1 MAECGDATTAMRHAD
16 QSVGVCSLR
25 KTRAKRNFQREKRM
39 GQNWEGSLQGILQGM
54 SRDRSCLYHHHRKTH
69 CSFQNAEHH
78 KPKWQ
83 LCLCGWKR
91 KPLCKIWMGITRKS
105 KPAEKPDQSYREVT
119 GPQEAQQICGQILY
133 GTVQIF
139 LKSSCV
145 MLGPINYSND
155 FESQT

>member
-1 MAECGDATTAMRHAD
+1 
-16 QSVGVCSLR
+16 
-25 KTRAKRNFQREKRM
+25 
-39 GQNWEGSLQGILQGM
+39 
-54 SRDRSCLYHHHRKTH
+54 
-69 CSFQNAEHH
+69 
-78 KPKWQ
+78 
-83 LCLCGWKR
+83 
-91 KPLCKIWMGITRKS
+91 MGITRKS
-105 KPAEKPDQSYREVT
+105 KPAEKPDQNYREVT